1 VWRFSPALDAGFFIF
16 QKSEDFWK
24 KSSAKAEAEL
34 EGETAQSGW
43 VSPARHVPVQLEH
56 SDGIGIKV
64 L

>member
-16 QKSEDFWK
+16 QKLKDFRET
-24 KSSAKAEAEL
+24 SSAKAEAEL
-34 EGETAQSGW
+34 EGEIAQSGP